1 MVVET
6 LFSYPGIGQLILN
19 AAVSHDLP
27 VLGPAVLMIAIIY
40 LVANFIAD
48 VLVAVLNPRVR
59 LAT

>member
-1 MVVET
+1 M
-6 LFSYPGIGQLILN
+6 
-19 AAVSHDLP
+19 
-27 VLGPAVLMIAIIY
+27 LMIAIIY